1 METAAQTDKLTMAEA
16 ALDDGR
22 AAEALALTDM
32 LLVAGDGGV
41 PVWRVRIRALQALG
55 DTRAV
60 RLAAGEAVARHPS
73 SALLAVDL
81 GKACVAVG
89 EDATAL
95 AEFERALSGDPLLL
109 EGWKGLLTLRPVAP
123 DEDGLDRV
131 AASITDPRRSARL
144 RAKAAFVLGQ
154 ILAEAGRHDEGFARY
169 AEANAIVAE
178 GAAPGDLEY
187 RYPPAT
193 LAIDRALLAR
203 HRRPVTEPCPAILIS
218 GLPRSGKSLAEG
230 LISATPDVRAGDE
243 LAVLAR
249 FGRTL
254 RWSAGVDAVIADLL
268 AEPASPIAAL
278 YAAELQ
284 GAARVTD
291 TGPTNLFRLGLLGL
305 LHPDV
310 PVILCRRDPRD
321 LGASMF
327 FKQFRRGNLFTA
339 TLPALGRAM
348 ARAAWLMDHWVATL
362 PNPVLTLRY
371 EDMVTDP
378 HAAAARLS
386 ALTCLAIPAPAP
398 RDRQAMRLTPGRSL
412 GRSLGGDGI
421 SAELVGFSA
430 PYATHLAP
438 MMAAF
443 DAERDRLAK

>member
-1 METAAQTDKLTMAEA
+1 MTAAAQTDRLALAET
-16 ALDDGR
+16 ALEDGR
-22 AAEALALTDM
+22 AADALALTDA
-32 LLVAGDGGV
+32 LLASGEDRV
-41 PVWRVRIRALQALG
+41 PVWRIRIRALQALG
-55 DTRAV
+55 DPRAV
-60 RLAAGEAVARHPS
+60 RLAAGAAVARHPT

-81 GKACVAVG
+81 GKACLALG

-95 AEFERALSGDPLLL
+95 AEFERGLVRDPLLL
-109 EGWKGLLTLRPVAP
+109 EGWKGLLTLRPVLP

-131 AASITDPRRSARL
+131 AASITDARRSARL

-154 ILAEAGRHDEGFARY
+154 ILTEAGRHDEGFARY

-193 LAIDRALLAR
+193 FAIDRRLMDR

-230 LISATPDVRAGDE
+230 LISAAEGVRAGDE

-254 RWSAGVDAVIADLL
+254 RWSAGVDAVVTELL
-268 AEPASPIAAL
+268 GEPASPVAAL
-278 YAAELQ
+278 YAPELQ

-310 PVILCRRDPRD
+310 PVILCRRDPLD

-339 TLPALGRAM
+339 SLPALGRAM
-348 ARAAWLMDHWVATL
+348 ARAEWLMDHWVATL

-378 HAAAARLS
+378 QGAAARLA
-386 ALTCLAIPAPAP
+386 ALTGLAIPAPAP
-398 RDRQAMRLTPGRSL
+398 RDPQAMRLTPGRSL
-412 GRSLGGDGI
+412 GRDGI
-421 SAELVGFSA
+421 SPELVGFAA
-430 PYATHLAP
+430 PFARHLAP
-438 MMAAF
+438 MMAAHA
-443 DAERDRLAK
+443 AERDRLAQ